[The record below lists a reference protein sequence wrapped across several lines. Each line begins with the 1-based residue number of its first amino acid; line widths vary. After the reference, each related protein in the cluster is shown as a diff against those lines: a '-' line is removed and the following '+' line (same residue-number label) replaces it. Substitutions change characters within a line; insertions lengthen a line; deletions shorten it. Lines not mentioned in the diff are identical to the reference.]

1 MPESPVVLPPPAPLP
16 PWLRPVLLR
25 SWTEFVIVAALLMA
39 LPIRSSTSAA
49 LQGSSGDFVQLL
61 LTNNHLLGTIFVE
74 ATVLSVF
81 LFYLHWRGWRPTDFR
96 LKIGVLSSV
105 QGIGLLLA
113 AYLAA
118 VATLFVVI
126 GLAYAFNATSHFTSF
141 LAKISPHI
149 TRHSIHVSWGVVI
162 VSMVVNA
169 FMEELVCMGYIFN
182 QLAARWG
189 PAAALVVTVFLRAA
203 CHTYQDP
210 IHLAGI
216 VVLFSVFGAGYWY
229 LRKLWPLVFAHM
241 LLDIGSVSAIKLLF
255 G

>member
-1 MPESPVVLPPPAPLP
+1 MPELPVVLPPPAPPP

-61 LTNNHLLGTIFVE
+61 LNNNHLLGTIFVE
-74 ATVLSVF
+74 AALLSVF
-81 LFYLHWRGWRPTDFR
+81 LFYLHWRGWRPADFR
-96 LKIGVLSSV
+96 LRIGFLSSV
-105 QGIGLLLA
+105 QGLGLLAA

-118 VATLFVVI
+118 MLTLFTMI
-126 GLAYAFNATSHFTSF
+126 GLAYEFNASSHFSSF
-141 LAKISPHI
+141 LVKMTPHI
-149 TRHSIHVSWGVVI
+149 TRGSIHVSWAVVI

-189 PAAALVVTVFLRAA
+189 PGVALAITVFLRAA

-216 VVLFSVFGAGYWY
+216 VALFSVFGAGYWY
-229 LRKLWPLVFAHM
+229 MRKLWPLVLAHM
-241 LLDIGSVSAIKLLF
+241 LLDIGSISAIKLLL

>member
-1 MPESPVVLPPPAPLP
+1 VLPPPTPPPL
-16 PWLRPVLLR
+16 WLRPTLLR

-61 LTNNHLLGTIFVE
+61 LTNNHLLGTILVE
-74 ATVLSVF
+74 AAMLSAF
-81 LFYLHWRGWRPTDFR
+81 LFYLHWRGWRPTDFHLR
-96 LKIGVLSSV
+96 ISVVSSL
-105 QGIGLLLA
+105 QGIGLLLV

-118 VATLFVVI
+118 MVTLFSI
-126 GLAYAFNATSHFTSF
+126 LGLAYLFDGPRYFHSFIAQASSH
-141 LAKISPHI
+141 L
-149 TRHSIHVSWGVVI
+149 TRHSIHVSWVVVI

-169 FMEELVCMGYIFN
+169 FMEELICMGYIFN

-189 PAAALVVTVFLRAA
+189 PKAALGITVFLRAA

-210 IHLAGI
+210 VHLAGI
-216 VVLFSVFGAGYWY
+216 VMLFTVFGVAYWY
-229 LRKLWPLVFAHM
+229 TRKLWPLVFAHM
-241 LLDIGSVSAIKLLF
+241 LLDIGSVSAIKLLA

>member
-1 MPESPVVLPPPAPLP
+1 
-16 PWLRPVLLR
+16 
-25 SWTEFVIVAALLMA
+25 MA

-61 LTNNHLLGTIFVE
+61 LTNTHLLGTIVVE
-74 ATVLSVF
+74 AAVLSAF
-81 LFYLHWRGWRPTDFR
+81 LFYLHWRGWRPTDFHLR
-96 LKIGVLSSV
+96 IGVLSSL
-105 QGIGLLLA
+105 QGVVLLVV

-118 VATLFVVI
+118 MVTLFSII
-126 GLAYAFNATSHFTSF
+126 GLAYTFEGTRHFTSF
-141 LAKISPHI
+141 LVRISPHI
-149 TRHSIHVSWGVVI
+149 ARHTIHVSWVVVI

-189 PAAALVVTVFLRAA
+189 PAAALGVTVFLRAA

-216 VVLFSVFGAGYWY
+216 VALFSVFGAGYWY
-229 LRKLWPLVFAHM
+229 TRKLWPLVFAHM
-241 LLDIGSVSAIKLLF
+241 LLDIGSVSAIKLLL